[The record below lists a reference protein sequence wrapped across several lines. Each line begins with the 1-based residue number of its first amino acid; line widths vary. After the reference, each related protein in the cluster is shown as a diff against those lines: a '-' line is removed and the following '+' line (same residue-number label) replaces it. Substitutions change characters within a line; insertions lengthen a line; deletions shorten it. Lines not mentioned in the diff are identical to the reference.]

1 MVATDYRYGNG
12 VNVNPQEAFNWF
24 KKAGEQNYPK
34 AQYEMGIYYIEG
46 KVVRKNPIQAFK
58 WFKRAANNGHLKSK
72 KEMNKLTKK

>member
-1 MVATDYRYGNG
+1 MK
-12 VNVNPQEAFNWF
+12 W
-24 KKAGEQNYPK
+24 
-34 AQYEMGIYYIEG
+34 GIYYIEG